1 VLLYF
6 VVANIS
12 IVFLLAQCK
21 KVLILEK
28 YLDLNK
34 KIILVSFPNAV
45 MREQDERGK
54 LIQAEKKGEKKREIE
69 IVKKRKKET

>member
-1 VLLYF
+1 LLN
-6 VVANIS
+6 A
-12 IVFLLAQCK
+12 K

-69 IVKKRKKET
+69 IVKK